1 MGEQH
6 ALSSTTVDVLQV
18 AQALRKQIRGMK
30 CIQESVGENCTMKW
44 KLGEE
49 LQKCL
54 RDFLKA
60 AGIGKGVVP
69 TCVRAN

>member
-1 MGEQH
+1 MQ
-6 ALSSTTVDVLQV
+6 
-18 AQALRKQIRGMK
+18 

-69 TCVRAN
+69 TFVLCSCQLTGKTCYFQVTSKQKNNAF